1 MTARALS
8 PPPWRCGAADRGC
21 SPSAATGRA
30 STRTSQDDRRHR
42 HRRVAAPPPTSRRS
56 SFSFSHHSVPTARV
70 QGVRPGAGGLV
81 VGGRPSSPPPR
92 SRWGCDHPPPRSDYA
107 FEGRQCRPPLDRTRA
122 NSRSTP
128 QCLGMPLRGM
138 RRRHSIA
145 PARTRAT
152 RAWPR
157 PPPATINPPP
167 PDRCLPQRRRDS
179 DCRRHRKKKV
189 GPGEHHNEDAR
200 GQDGTAVAHPWHGAA
215 VPV

>member
-30 STRTSQDDRRHR
+30 PTRTSQDDRRHR

-122 NSRSTP
+122 NSRSNHHHASECRCEGCAVDTRSHP
-128 QCLGMPLRGM
+128 RELARLAHGRDH
-138 RRRHSIA
+138 RRR
-145 PARTRAT
+145 PLT
-152 RAWPR
+152 
-157 PPPATINPPP
+157 PPPLSAAAAQGFGLSTT
-167 PDRCLPQRRRDS
+167 S
-179 DCRRHRKKKV
+179 EKS
-189 GPGEHHNEDAR
+189 
-200 GQDGTAVAHPWHGAA
+200 GT
-215 VPV
+215 

>member
-8 PPPWRCGAADRGC
+8 PPPWRCGAAGRGC

-30 STRTSQDDRRHR
+30 PTRTSQDDRRHR

-157 PPPATINPPP
+157 PPAATISNAAHRIMPRSAAALDPTQGCGP
-167 PDRCLPQRRRDS
+167 SRTGPRLRAKHMARRCQS
-179 DCRRHRKKKV
+179 DAEQ
-189 GPGEHHNEDAR
+189 P
-200 GQDGTAVAHPWHGAA
+200 
-215 VPV
+215 

>member
-1 MTARALS
+1 MIARLCRHHHGGAGPPIVVVAQALR
-8 PPPWRCGAADRGC
+8 PAERRLGLRRTT
-21 SPSAATGRA
+21 AATAIAALPPLRQPPA
-30 STRTSQDDRRHR
+30 ARWFIFFQPPFRPHR
-42 HRRVAAPPPTSRRS
+42 
-56 SFSFSHHSVPTARV
+56 

-145 PARTRAT
+145 PSRTRAT

-157 PPPATINPPP
+157 PPAATISNETHRIMPRSAAALDPTQGCGP
-167 PDRCLPQRRRDS
+167 SRTSKTSGNWRAPQ
-179 DCRRHRKKKV
+179 
-189 GPGEHHNEDAR
+189 
-200 GQDGTAVAHPWHGAA
+200 
-215 VPV
+215 